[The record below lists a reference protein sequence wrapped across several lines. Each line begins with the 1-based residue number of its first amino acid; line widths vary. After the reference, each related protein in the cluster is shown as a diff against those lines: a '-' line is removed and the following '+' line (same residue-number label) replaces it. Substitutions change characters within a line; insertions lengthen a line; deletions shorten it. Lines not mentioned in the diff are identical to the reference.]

1 MTPEMSLRRS
11 VIVFPGGVS
20 EVAEEVAGV
29 GGDTGALGLDPAE
42 KQVAVIMFLG
52 SRYALLRDEKAH
64 LSKAAGAIATTT
76 TRLATIKAVA
86 TPVTMMIEPREAGN
100 LPRIT

>member
-29 GGDTGALGLDPAE
+29 GGNIGALGLDPAE
-42 KQVAVIMFLG
+42 KQVAVIMFFGLEVVLFFEM
-52 SRYALLRDEKAH
+52 R
-64 LSKAAGAIATTT
+64 
-76 TRLATIKAVA
+76 RLTFRRQQV
-86 TPVTMMIEPREAGN
+86 R
-100 LPRIT
+100 

>member
-29 GGDTGALGLDPAE
+29 GGDIGALGLDPAE

-52 SRYALLRDEKAH
+52 SR
-64 LSKAAGAIATTT
+64 
-76 TRLATIKAVA
+76 
-86 TPVTMMIEPREAGN
+86 
-100 LPRIT
+100 